1 MNGVLKIRTYIV
13 TLLWVPARVE
23 NADIWRPNPN
33 FKVKKMADYNV
44 SMRDLLQ
51 AGAHFGHQTRFW
63 NPKMRQY
70 IFGARN
76 KIHIINLE
84 HTVPALNDAL
94 NFANQLASKKNKV
107 LFVGTKRAASA
118 IIREQAQRAGQPYV
132 DHRWLGG
139 MLTNWKTLRQSIN
152 RLKDLQTQ
160 SQDGTFAK
168 LTKREALERTREM
181 EKLERGLGGVK
192 NMGGL
197 PDALFVIDVDH
208 EAIAIKEAKNLGIPV
223 IGIVDTNSNPDNV
236 DYVIPGNDDAIRAVT
251 LYASAMADAI
261 LAGKEYAQSQANA
274 QAKVE
279 EAKEAPEA

>member
-1 MNGVLKIRTYIV
+1 MRWGNKIRTYID
-13 TLLWVPARVE
+13 TFLWVPVRVE
-23 NADIWRPNPN
+23 DADIWRPNPN

-63 NPKMRQY
+63 NPKMREY

-94 NFANQLASKKNKV
+94 NFVNNLASKKNKV

-160 SQDGTFAK
+160 SQDGTFLK

-181 EKLERGLGGVK
+181 EKLERALGGVK

-208 EAIAIKEAKNLGIPV
+208 ESIAIKEAKNLGIPV